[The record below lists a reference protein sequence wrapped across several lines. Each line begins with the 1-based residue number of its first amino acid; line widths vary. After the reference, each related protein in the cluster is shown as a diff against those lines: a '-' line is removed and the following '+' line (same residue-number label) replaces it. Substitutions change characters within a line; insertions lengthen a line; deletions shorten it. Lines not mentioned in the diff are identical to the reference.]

1 MRVVVDI
8 SLYPLTDNYLAPI
21 EHVIERLRAY
31 DGIDVEV
38 NRLSTQLTGEYREV
52 MQALQNEIEPSLD
65 GAHQGVFV
73 MKVLNADKA
82 GY

>member
-1 MRVVVDI
+1 MRVVVDV
-8 SLYPLTDNYLAPI
+8 SLYPLTEDYLAPI
-21 EHVIERLRAY
+21 DDVIARLRAY
-31 DGIDVEV
+31 DDIDVDV

-65 GAHQGVFV
+65 GSHQGVFV